1 MNIAVIP
8 ARGGSKRIP
17 RKNIRSFCGKPII
30 AYSIDVALRSGLF
43 SSVMVSTDDEEIAD
57 VARSFGADVPFMRP
71 AHLADDFTGTA
82 PVLMH
87 ALTHCQE
94 QGQPVDFVCCIYA
107 TSPFTTVEDLVRGY
121 DALENAP
128 AAFTVTNFAA
138 PPFWALKQDDQGRM
152 AMLEPEYVDVRSQDL
167 PELFHDTGQIYWGT
181 SEFFL
186 SGGDIQAGNAVG
198 IHVPRHRTQDIDSMD
213 DWARAEIMYQ
223 VLKGS
228 GQL

>member
-30 AYSIDVALRSGLF
+30 AHSIDVALRSGLF
-43 SSVMVSTDDEEIAD
+43 SSVIVSTDDEEIAD

-71 AHLADDFTGTA
+71 AHLADDFTGTG
-82 PVLMH
+82 PVLVH

-94 QGQPVDFVCCIYA
+94 QGQQVDAVCCIYA
-107 TSPFTTVEDLVRGY
+107 TSPFTTVEDLTRGY
-121 DALENAP
+121 EALQTAP
-128 AAFTVTNFAA
+128 AAFTVTDFPAS
-138 PPFWALKQDDQGRM
+138 PFWALKQDDQGRM
-152 AMLEPEYVDVRSQDL
+152 VMLEPEYLDVRSQDL
-167 PELFHDTGQIYWGT
+167 LELFHDTGQIYWGT

-186 SGGDIQAGNAVG
+186 GENDIQAGNAVG
-198 IHVPRHRTQDIDSMD
+198 IHVPRYRTQDIDSMD

-228 GQL
+228 GKL

>member
-1 MNIAVIP
+1 MSIAVIP

-17 RKNIRSFCGKPII
+17 RKNIRPFCGKPII

-43 SSVMVSTDDEEIAD
+43 SSVIVSTEDEEIAE

-71 AHLADDFTGTA
+71 ANLADDYTGA
-82 PVLMH
+82 DSVVIH

-94 QGQPVDFVCCIYA
+94 QGQQVDAACCIYA
-107 TSPFTTVEDLVRGY
+107 TSPFTTVEDLLRGY
-121 DALENAP
+121 EVLQAAP

-152 AMLEPEYVDVRSQDL
+152 AMLDPEYSDVRSQDL

-181 SEFFL
+181 SEFLL
-186 SGGDIQAGNAVG
+186 SGNDFQAGSAVG
-198 IHVPRHRTQDIDSMD
+198 IQVPRYRTQDIDSMD
-213 DWARAEIMYQ
+213 DWARAEIMYR
-223 VLKGS
+223 VLKGE
-228 GQL
+228 GLL